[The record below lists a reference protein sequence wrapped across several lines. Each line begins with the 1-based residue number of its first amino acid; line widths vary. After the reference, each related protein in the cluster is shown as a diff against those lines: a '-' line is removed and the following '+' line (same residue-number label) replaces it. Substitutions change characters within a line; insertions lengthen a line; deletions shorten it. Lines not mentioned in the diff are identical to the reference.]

1 MYSKGC
7 LDGLARKLHKSFTV
21 LRKIRRSRPIL
32 GKARVR
38 VSKFAGMNVHP
49 RFAVDLLINM
59 DKQFLQGCLLSLSTL
74 AFCSCATHTAREAP
88 VLPQAEISPE
98 FVQSPDRVVVPGH
111 WDYFWWESFGDE
123 TLSQLIEEGLASNF
137 NLQQF
142 AARIEK
148 AAALARQAGSRL
160 WPGINLAAGYEV
172 EEDGG
177 AEAPAPDSGGDKTSL
192 GVLLS
197 WEADLWGRLSSA
209 RKAREF
215 EVEATVQDW
224 LDARLLLSSAIAE
237 NYFRIK
243 EHRRQLEVIQAQI
256 ELNESLLQLTMLRF
270 GQGQSSIVAVLQ
282 QRERLNA
289 SKAGVPD
296 AEARIGQLE
305 YALDVLL
312 GRPPGTGNHRLS
324 GELAALP
331 PLPEVGIPA
340 ALLQRRPDLRAARQR
355 IMALDYWVGEAV
367 ARQFPNLTVGG
378 RVDWRGDPDFG
389 DALSSLFTGLAGP
402 LFDAGERRSEVDVRK
417 AELED
422 ALARYSN
429 SFLSALLEVESA
441 LLVERKLE
449 ERLVLV
455 EQQLSTARRLLTE
468 TRNRF
473 SQGLTD
479 YLPVITS
486 LEIVQDL
493 EREVVNNRRNVLS
506 SRVALH
512 RALGGP
518 MKNPS
523 STRISSNRNA
533 Y

>member
-1 MYSKGC
+1 
-7 LDGLARKLHKSFTV
+7 
-21 LRKIRRSRPIL
+21 
-32 GKARVR
+32 
-38 VSKFAGMNVHP
+38 MNVHP
-49 RFAVDLLINM
+49 RFAVHLLINM
-59 DKQFLQGCLLSLSTL
+59 AKQFLQGCLLTLSTL
-74 AFCSCATHTAREAP
+74 AFCSCATHTVREGP
-88 VLPQAEISPE
+88 VRPQVEISPG
-98 FVQSPDRVVVPGH
+98 FAQSPAQSVVTGD
-111 WDYFWWESFGDE
+111 WDYFWWESFEDD
-123 TLSQLIEEGLASNF
+123 TLNGLIEEGLASNF
-137 NLQQF
+137 NLRQF
-142 AARIEK
+142 ATRIER

-160 WPGINLAAGYEV
+160 WPGIDLDAGFEWG
-172 EEDGG
+172 EDGG
-177 AEAPAPDSGGDKTSL
+177 TSDTTSDSSEERTSL
-192 GVLLS
+192 GVLLR

-209 RKAREF
+209 RRAREF
-215 EVEATVQDW
+215 EAEAMVQDW

-237 NYFRIK
+237 NYFQIK

-256 ELNESLLQLTMLRF
+256 ELNESLYKLTQLRF

-296 AEARIGQLE
+296 AEARIGQLQ

-312 GRPPGTGNHRLS
+312 GRLPGTGNFGLS

-340 ALLQRRPDLRAARQR
+340 ALLQRRPDLRAAQQR
-355 IMALDYWVGEAV
+355 IMALDYRVGEAV

-378 RVDWRGDPDFG
+378 RADWKGDPDFG
-389 DALSSLFTGLAGP
+389 DALSTVFAGLAAP
-402 LFDAGERRSEVDVRK
+402 LFDAGERRAEVDVRK
-417 AELED
+417 AELDD
-422 ALARYSN
+422 ALAGYSN

-441 LLVERKLE
+441 LLIERKLE
-449 ERLVLV
+449 ERLALV
-455 EQQLSTARRLLTE
+455 QQQLLNARRLLTE

-493 EREVVNNRRNVLS
+493 EREVVNNRRSVLS

-518 MKNPS
+518 MKTPS
-523 STRISSNRNA
+523 SAPISFNRNA

>member
-1 MYSKGC
+1 MYSKRC
-7 LDGLARKLHKSFTV
+7 LDNLTRKLHKSFSV
-21 LRKIRRSRPIL
+21 LRGIRRSQRIL
-32 GKARVR
+32 GKVLVR

-49 RFAVDLLINM
+49 RFAVDYMINM
-59 DKQFLQGCLLSLSTL
+59 EKQFLLCCLLSLSTL
-74 AFCSCATHTAREAP
+74 AFCSCATHTVREGT
-88 VLPQAEISPE
+88 VLPRAEISPV
-98 FVQSPDRVVVPGH
+98 FVQRPDLVDVPGH
-111 WDYFWWESFGDE
+111 WDYAWWESFGDE
-123 TLSQLIEEGLASNF
+123 TLSRLIEEGLASNF

-160 WPGINLAAGYEV
+160 WPGIDLTAGYER
-172 EEDGG
+172 EEGGGG
-177 AEAPAPDSGGDKTSL
+177 AAPSSDSGGEKTDL
-192 GVLLS
+192 GVLLR
-197 WEADLWGRLSSA
+197 WEADFWGRLSSA

-215 EVEATVQDW
+215 EVEATVEDW
-224 LDARLLLSSAIAE
+224 LDAGLLLSSAIAE
-237 NYFRIK
+237 NYFQIK

-256 ELNESLLQLTMLRF
+256 VLNESLLQLTRLRF

-282 QRERLNA
+282 QRERLNS

-296 AEARIGQLE
+296 AEARLGQLE
-305 YALDVLL
+305 YAMDVLL
-312 GRPPGTGNHRLS
+312 GRPPGSGNYRLS
-324 GELAALP
+324 GELAVLP

-355 IMALDYWVGEAV
+355 IMALDYWVAEAV
-367 ARQFPNLTVGG
+367 ARQFPNLTLGG
-378 RVDWRGDPDFG
+378 RVDWQGDPDFG
-389 DALSSLFTGLAGP
+389 DALSSLFAGLAAP

-422 ALARYSN
+422 ALASYSN
-429 SFLSALLEVESA
+429 NFLSALLEVESA

-449 ERLVLV
+449 ERLALVL
-455 EQQLSTARRLLTE
+455 EQLSTARRLLAE

-518 MKNPS
+518 MKTPS
-523 STRISSNRNA
+523 LIRISSNSNA

>member
-1 MYSKGC
+1 MPPGY
-7 LDGLARKLHKSFTV
+7 
-21 LRKIRRSRPIL
+21 
-32 GKARVR
+32 
-38 VSKFAGMNVHP
+38 
-49 RFAVDLLINM
+49 
-59 DKQFLQGCLLSLSTL
+59 
-74 AFCSCATHTAREAP
+74 
-88 VLPQAEISPE
+88 
-98 FVQSPDRVVVPGH
+98 VQSSNRSVLPGH
-111 WDYFWWESFGDE
+111 WDYSWWESFEDE
-123 TLSQLIEEGLASNF
+123 TLNQLIEEGLASNF
-137 NLQQF
+137 NLRQF

-148 AAALARQAGSRL
+148 AAALARQAGSLL
-160 WPGINLAAGYEV
+160 WPGIDLDAGYERGENGSATV
-172 EEDGG
+172 PAANSGEE
-177 AEAPAPDSGGDKTSL
+177 KTDL
-192 GVLLS
+192 GVLLR
-197 WEADLWGRLSSA
+197 WEVDLWGRLSSA
-209 RKAREF
+209 RKAREY
-215 EVEATVQDW
+215 ETVATVQDW

-237 NYFRIK
+237 NYFQIK

-256 ELNESLLQLTMLRF
+256 VLNESLLQLTRLRF

-312 GRPPGTGNHRLS
+312 GRPPGTGNYPYS
-324 GELAALP
+324 GDLAVLP

-340 ALLQRRPDLRAARQR
+340 TLLQRRPDLRAARQR
-355 IMALDYWVGEAV
+355 IMALDYRVGEAV
-367 ARQFPNLTVGG
+367 ARQFPTLTVGG
-378 RVDWRGDPDFG
+378 GVDWRGDPDFG
-389 DALSSLFTGLAGP
+389 DALSTVFAGLAGP

-417 AELED
+417 ADLED

-441 LLVERKLE
+441 LLMERKLV
-449 ERLVLV
+449 ERLALV
-455 EQQLSTARRLLTE
+455 QQQLLTARRLLTE

-493 EREVVNNRRNVLS
+493 EREVVNDRRNVLS

-518 MKNPS
+518 MKIPS

-533 Y
+533 NQGMRHHYAYHPLDSH